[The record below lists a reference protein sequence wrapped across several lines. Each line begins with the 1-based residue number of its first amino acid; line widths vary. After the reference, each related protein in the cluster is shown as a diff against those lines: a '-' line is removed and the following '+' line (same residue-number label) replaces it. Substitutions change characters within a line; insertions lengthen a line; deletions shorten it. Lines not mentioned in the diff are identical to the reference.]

1 MTTKKTT
8 KKKPSKN
15 KVVSNKTDTKKT
27 ASKKVVSKKITKKSK
42 GKKLVISSK
51 NILKV
56 YKGTNIEV
64 TALNKVSID
73 IFEGEMVAI
82 MGPSGCGKTTLLN
95 CLSGL
100 DSIDNGTIKLQ
111 DMELEKL
118 SDDKLSEFRAKNMG
132 FVFQSFN
139 LLPVLTTV
147 ENVELPLLVSGISA
161 KKARK
166 LSEAKLDDVGL
177 LDWATHLPGELSG
190 GQRQRVTLARA
201 LVNEPA
207 IVWAD
212 EPTGNLDSTNEL
224 EIMDLLTNL
233 NKKNNQ
239 TFVIVTHS
247 EYVGGRTNRIINMK
261 DGRVV

>member
-1 MTTKKTT
+1 MATKKTT
-8 KKKPSKN
+8 N
-15 KVVSNKTDTKKT
+15 KSSVKRKVEPKKT
-27 ASKKVVSKKITKKSK
+27 KTTSKKVSTRKKIKKSIS
-42 GKKLVISSK
+42 KKLVISSK
-51 NILKV
+51 NVLKV

-64 TALNKVSID
+64 TALDKVDID
-73 IFEGEMVAI
+73 IYEGEMVAI

-100 DSIDNGTIKLQ
+100 DSIDSGTIKLQ

-147 ENVELPLLVSGISA
+147 ENVELPLLVSGTSP

-177 LDWATHLPGELSG
+177 LEWATHLPGELSG

-224 EIMDLLTNL
+224 EIMDLLTDL
-233 NKKNNQ
+233 NKRNNQ

-261 DGRVV
+261 DGKVV

>member
-1 MTTKKTT
+1 MATKKSAT
-8 KKKPSKN
+8 KKSA
-15 KVVSNKTDTKKT
+15 TKKS
-27 ASKKVVSKKITKKSK
+27 APKKIISKKSKKISVS
-42 GKKLVISSK
+42 KKLVISAR
-51 NILKV
+51 NVLKV

-64 TALNKVSID
+64 TALDKVKID
-73 IFEGEMVAI
+73 IYEGEMVAI

-100 DSIDNGTIKLQ
+100 DSIDDGAIKLQ
-111 DMELEKL
+111 GMELGTL

-147 ENVELPLLVSGISA
+147 ENVELPLLVSGTSA
-161 KKARK
+161 KEARK

-224 EIMDLLTNL
+224 EIMDLLTDL

-261 DGRVV
+261 DGKVV

>member
-1 MTTKKTT
+1 MATKKSAT
-8 KKKPSKN
+8 KKSA
-15 KVVSNKTDTKKT
+15 TKKS
-27 ASKKVVSKKITKKSK
+27 APKKIISKKSKKISVS
-42 GKKLVISSK
+42 KKLVISAR
-51 NILKV
+51 NVLKV

-64 TALNKVSID
+64 TALDKVKID
-73 IFEGEMVAI
+73 IYEGEMVAI

-100 DSIDNGTIKLQ
+100 DSIDNGAIKLQ
-111 DMELEKL
+111 GMELGSL

-147 ENVELPLLVSGISA
+147 ENVELPLLVSGTSA
-161 KKARK
+161 KDARK

-224 EIMDLLTNL
+224 EIMDLLTDL

-261 DGRVV
+261 DGKVV

>member
-1 MTTKKTT
+1 M
-8 KKKPSKN
+8 
-15 KVVSNKTDTKKT
+15 
-27 ASKKVVSKKITKKSK
+27 ATKKSATK
-42 GKKLVISSK
+42 KSATKKIISKKSKKTSVSKKLVISAR
-51 NILKV
+51 NVLKV

-64 TALNKVSID
+64 TALDKVKID
-73 IFEGEMVAI
+73 IYEGEMVAI

-100 DSIDNGTIKLQ
+100 DSIDNGAIKLQ
-111 DMELEKL
+111 GMELGSL

-147 ENVELPLLVSGISA
+147 ENVELPLLVSGTSA
-161 KKARK
+161 KDARK

-224 EIMDLLTNL
+224 EIMDLLTDL

-261 DGRVV
+261 DGKVV

>member
-1 MTTKKTT
+1 M
-8 KKKPSKN
+8 
-15 KVVSNKTDTKKT
+15 
-27 ASKKVVSKKITKKSK
+27 ATKKSATK
-42 GKKLVISSK
+42 KSATKKIISKKSKKTSVSKKLVISAR
-51 NILKV
+51 NVLKV

-64 TALNKVSID
+64 TALDKVKID
-73 IFEGEMVAI
+73 IYEGEMVAI

-100 DSIDNGTIKLQ
+100 DSIDDGAIKLQ
-111 DMELEKL
+111 GMELGTL

-147 ENVELPLLVSGISA
+147 ENVELPLLVSGTSA
-161 KKARK
+161 KEARK

-224 EIMDLLTNL
+224 EIMDLLTDL

-261 DGRVV
+261 DGNVV